1 MTIFDDMQK
10 VAKSLLGNAKFTQGE
25 MALVR
30 NIPGAGSASDP
41 GASETLRYPVVTV
54 PPRGAKYAYIMK
66 NLAVASDLQVTF
78 APIEVEPS
86 VRDFFEV
93 DGLRYKIVHVDRK
106 PSAGTAVAFTLIL
119 RR

>member
-1 MTIFDDMQK
+1 MTIFDEMQN
-10 VAKSLLGNAKFTQGE
+10 VAKGLLGNKEFAQGD
-25 MALVR
+25 MVLIQNV
-30 NIPGAGSASDP
+30 PGAGSASDP
-41 GASETLRYPVVTV
+41 GQAESHRYPIVTV
-54 PPRGAKYAYIMK
+54 PPRGAKFRYIMK

-78 APIEVEPS
+78 APIEVEPT

-93 DGLRYKIVHVDRK
+93 DGLPYKIVHVDRK